1 MTTNRLLAVIAVCVG
16 LTAGRVCDGASPPA
30 DRFAAAQS
38 VFDAARELQARGGED
53 MEVRRRFLEAA
64 KAFEALARDGVRSV
78 NLFVNTG
85 NAFHFAGNEPRALLW
100 YLRAMRL
107 ANTAETR
114 NGVAV
119 LRKAC
124 GAEPWPP
131 ERGSIRRALLAWHY
145 DLPSAA
151 KQRLLIGAY
160 PLGTILVAWSVL
172 RRRRAV
178 RRLGLGLMVLGA
190 TIGVSD
196 LVAVAGGER
205 WAVVVEAA
213 KGYAGDGETYTV
225 LRERITPGQEVRL
238 LEQRGQW
245 SRVAL
250 PSGPPC
256 WVPSAAVEPY

>member
-1 MTTNRLLAVIAVCVG
+1 MTVSRFLAVIPVCVG
-16 LTAGRVCDGASPPA
+16 LTAASAADGASTPA

-38 VFDAARELQARGGED
+38 VFDAARELQARGHD
-53 MEVRRRFLEAA
+53 DVEVRRRFLEAA
-64 KAFEALARDGVRSV
+64 MGFEAIARDGVRSV

-114 NGVAV
+114 SGVAV

-124 GAEPWPP
+124 GAEPWPA

-145 DLPSAA
+145 DLSCAA
-151 KQRLLIGAY
+151 KQRLLIAVY
-160 PLGTILVAWSVL
+160 PLGTILVAWGAL

-178 RRLGLGLMVLGA
+178 RRLGFGLMLLGA
-190 TIGVSD
+190 TMGVSD
-196 LVAVAGGER
+196 LVAATGGDR
-205 WAVVVEAA
+205 WAVVMEAV

-250 PSGPPC
+250 PSGPSC